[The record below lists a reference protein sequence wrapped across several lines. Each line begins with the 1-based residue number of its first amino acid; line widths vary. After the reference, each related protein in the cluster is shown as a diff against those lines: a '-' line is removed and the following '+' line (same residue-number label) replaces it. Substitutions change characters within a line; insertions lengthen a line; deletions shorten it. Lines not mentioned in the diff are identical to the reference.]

1 MRTYS
6 EIILS
11 FIESVLIFL
20 CSSPGKLHSLT
31 ENNNS
36 KEEIYQK
43 ELLSFIVREGVT
55 IALVGLDLRD
65 YLLYALYSKFQVKF
79 VHYHACPPTN
89 MHSFFF
95 FWNWPNVIE
104 TSIIIFKRIFNF
116 MLCLLLNVHITD
128 HSIYI

>member
-95 FWNWPNVIE
+95 FGIGRMSLKPVSLYLKESLI
-104 TSIIIFKRIFNF
+104 
-116 MLCLLLNVHITD
+116 LCCVFF
-128 HSIYI
+128 